1 MVVVEMQ
8 ADLKSLEQE
17 VAKLSLLVKQLRTD
31 VLDSP
36 WKRKEHPWN
45 QARNPRHL
53 PK

>member
-1 MVVVEMQ
+1 MQ

>member
-1 MVVVEMQ
+1 MQ
-8 ADLKSLEQE
+8 NSLKSLENE
-17 VAKLSLLVKQLRTD
+17 VTKLSLLVKQLRSD
-31 VLDSP
+31 LLDDP